1 MTELTYLCGKLNDMR
16 NLFMVLFAALTL
28 AACNQKTEE
37 NKTITIEAFGAQID
51 TTGSKPMSDVASLL
65 GSQDSAKMKL
75 TGIVEK
81 CCQKK
86 GCWMTI
92 QNPNGDPIQVQFKDY
107 GFFVPKESAGKV
119 AYMDGWAYKDTI
131 SVEEQQH
138 YAEDEG
144 KSPEEIAKIT
154 EPKVTIRFM
163 ADGVILKEEKTETPT
178 EEKH

>member
-1 MTELTYLCGKLNDMR
+1 MRKLSFALISVFILT
-16 NLFMVLFAALTL
+16 
-28 AACNQKTEE
+28 ACNQQVEE
-37 NKTITIEAFGAQID
+37 KKMVIIETFGGQVD
-51 TTGSKPMSDVASLL
+51 TNGVKPMSEIASLL
-65 GSQDSAKMKL
+65 GNQDSAKMKL
-75 TGIVEK
+75 TGVVEK

-92 QNPNGDPIQVQFKDY
+92 QNPNGDPVQVQFKDY
-107 GFFVPKESAGKV
+107 GFFVPKESAGKI
-119 AYMDGWAYKDTI
+119 AYLEGWAYKDTI

-144 KSPEEIAKIT
+144 QSPEEIAKIT

-163 ADGVILKEEKTETPT
+163 ADGVILKEEKTETTT